1 MKASIRNDP
10 GKQKKLIQLLTK
22 DSDPEIKAMAIS
34 AKGMVDRGH
43 DSNAWLGSLL
53 GSVRETLHEPIPA
66 PGYRERHYKSSWWQ
80 LIQSWTRNWNDG
92 DL

>member
-1 MKASIRNDP
+1 MKASIRTDP
-10 GKQKKLIQLLTK
+10 KQQVKLIRQLCK
-22 DSDPEIKAMAIS
+22 DSDPEIKAMALS
-34 AKGMVDRGH
+34 AKGMIDRGH

-66 PGYRERHYKSSWWQ
+66 PGYRERHYKSSWCQ
-80 LIQSWTRNWNDG
+80 LIQHWTRWAHND